1 MMFLWFSYGFPIV
14 SHVFFSGFLID
25 GFPILPS
32 ITGFGVHL
40 IQRQIAREIRVEGA
54 PGARHV
60 PRVAQLVTGRLELG
74 PGHAVASWATQ
85 RTVMN
90 MVNEMIYNN
99 NAIIYWLVALT
110 ILKNM
115 SSSMGRMTSHILWK
129 IKHVPNHQ
137 PVYIYM
143 YMGWFEN
150 IWDYII
156 MYIIY
161 IYMGNYMGIYL
172 LYI

>member
-1 MMFLWFSYGFPIV
+1 MFPEQKSPCSHGFPMMFLWFSYGFPIV

-143 YMGWFEN
+143 YMG
-150 IWDYII
+150 
-156 MYIIY
+156 
-161 IYMGNYMGIYL
+161 
-172 LYI
+172 